1 VSRQIGRATLTPPA
15 GELSIDES
23 TKVPTDT
30 PTWVFD
36 MSTGAALDGAIPGRR
51 RRGPPVA

>member
-15 GELSIDES
+15 GELSIDEA